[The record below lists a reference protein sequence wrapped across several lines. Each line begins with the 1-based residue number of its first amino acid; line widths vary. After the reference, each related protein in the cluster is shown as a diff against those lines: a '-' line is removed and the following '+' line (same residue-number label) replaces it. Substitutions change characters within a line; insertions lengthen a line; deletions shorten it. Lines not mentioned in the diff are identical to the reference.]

1 MRRPKTAFSI
11 SFVHQTRAHDIFDG
25 FFQLGYNVASMGEFG
40 FTNAEGAMPMNAQA
54 NGPSIFTL
62 WRAAFSCPPKGL
74 KEYKWFEL
82 FNLSGNRTG
91 GHQFLQGV
99 WMSAVPANLKRT
111 ILFDAHHLAGAK
123 LVDFGGWEMPV
134 NYGSQIEEHIATRT
148 NCGVFDV
155 SHMAAVDV
163 IGKDAKG
170 FLEKVVANNVNKLKN
185 NGQALYGCLL
195 NDEAGVIDD
204 LIVYRLDPNYR
215 LVINAATAHTD
226 LEWLNKQATGFQDV
240 KLIPRRSDLIANQN
254 PQGMIA
260 VQGPKA
266 LELIKKAIPSLAS
279 AASELKNFH
288 ASCEETPFG
297 EIMIA
302 RTGYTGEDGA
312 ELLVPLNQTVA
323 VWNLLIAQGA
333 QPAGLGARDT
343 LRLEAG
349 MNLYGQ
355 DMNDQTNPLDV
366 GLSWTID
373 RSGERDFIGK
383 SALERKPQKFIF
395 LGLILQDKGVLRAHQ
410 IVRSNKG
417 EGEITSGTF
426 SPSLQKSIALAK
438 LPLATE
444 IGETVKVVI
453 RDKELN
459 AVVVKPPFVRHG
471 KALV

>member
-1 MRRPKTAFSI
+1 
-11 SFVHQTRAHDIFDG
+11 
-25 FFQLGYNVASMGEFG
+25 
-40 FTNAEGAMPMNAQA
+40 
-54 NGPSIFTL
+54 
-62 WRAAFSCPPKGL
+62 
-74 KEYKWFEL
+74 
-82 FNLSGNRTG
+82 
-91 GHQFLQGV
+91 
-99 WMSAVPANLKRT
+99 MSAVPTNLKRT
-111 ILFDAHHLAGAK
+111 ILFETHKNAGAK

-134 NYGSQIEEHIATRT
+134 NYGSQIEEHLATRT
-148 NCGVFDV
+148 NCGIFDV

-163 IGKDAKG
+163 IGKDAKS

-195 NDEAGVIDD
+195 NEHAGVIDD

-226 LEWLNKQATGFQDV
+226 LEWLTKQASAFGDV
-240 KLIPRRSDLIANQN
+240 KLIPRRADLNNSQN

-260 VQGPKA
+260 VQGPNA
-266 LELIKKAIPSLAS
+266 LNLIKQAIPELANS
-279 AASELKNFH
+279 ASELKVFH
-288 ASCEETPFG
+288 AACVETSLG

-312 ELLVPLNQTVA
+312 ELLIPLANTA
-323 VWNLLIAQGA
+323 KAWDLLVDAGA

-355 DMNDQTNPLDV
+355 DMNDQTSPLDV

-373 RSGERDFIGK
+373 RSTDRNFIGR
-383 SALERKPQKFIF
+383 SALEKTPQQFVF
-395 LGLILQDKGVLRAHQ
+395 MGLILQDKGVLRAHQ
-410 IVRSNKG
+410 IVKSTKG
-417 EGEITSGTF
+417 QGEITSGTF

-438 LPLATE
+438 LPINSE
-444 IGETVKVVI
+444 VGDIVQVVI

-459 AVVVKPPFVRHG
+459 AIVVKAPFVRHG

>member
-1 MRRPKTAFSI
+1 
-11 SFVHQTRAHDIFDG
+11 
-25 FFQLGYNVASMGEFG
+25 
-40 FTNAEGAMPMNAQA
+40 
-54 NGPSIFTL
+54 
-62 WRAAFSCPPKGL
+62 
-74 KEYKWFEL
+74 
-82 FNLSGNRTG
+82 
-91 GHQFLQGV
+91 
-99 WMSAVPANLKRT
+99 MSAVPTNLKRT

-163 IGKDAKG
+163 IGKDAKA
-170 FLEKVVANNVNKLKN
+170 FLEKVIANNVNKLKN

-226 LEWLNKQATGFQDV
+226 LEWLNKQVAGFQDV
-240 KLIPRRSDLIANQN
+240 KLIPRRVDLAGNQN

-266 LELIKKAIPSLAS
+266 LELIKKAIPSLAN

-288 ASCEETPFG
+288 ASCEQTPFG

-312 ELLVPLNQTVA
+312 ELLVPLSHTVA
-323 VWNLLIAQGA
+323 IWNLLIAQGA

-373 RSGERDFIGK
+373 RSSERNFIGK
-383 SALERKPQKFIF
+383 PALERNAQKFVF

-410 IVRSNKG
+410 IVKSSKG

-444 IGETVKVVI
+444 VGEVVKVVI

-459 AVVVKPPFVRHG
+459 AVVVKPLFVRHG

>member
-1 MRRPKTAFSI
+1 
-11 SFVHQTRAHDIFDG
+11 
-25 FFQLGYNVASMGEFG
+25 
-40 FTNAEGAMPMNAQA
+40 
-54 NGPSIFTL
+54 
-62 WRAAFSCPPKGL
+62 
-74 KEYKWFEL
+74 
-82 FNLSGNRTG
+82 
-91 GHQFLQGV
+91 
-99 WMSAVPANLKRT
+99 MSAVPTNLKRT
-111 ILFDAHHLAGAK
+111 ILFETHKNAGAK

-134 NYGSQIEEHIATRT
+134 NYGSQIEEHLATRT
-148 NCGVFDV
+148 NCGIFDV

-163 IGKDAKG
+163 IGKDAKS

-195 NDEAGVIDD
+195 NEHAGVIDD
-204 LIVYRLDPNYR
+204 LIVYRLDPNFR

-226 LEWLNKQATGFQDV
+226 LEWLTKQASAFGDV
-240 KLIPRRSDLIANQN
+240 KLIPRRADLNNSQN

-260 VQGPKA
+260 VQGPNA
-266 LELIKKAIPSLAS
+266 LNLIKQAIPELAN
-279 AASELKNFH
+279 AASELKVFH
-288 ASCEETPFG
+288 AACVETSLG

-312 ELLVPLNQTVA
+312 ELLIPLANTA
-323 VWNLLIAQGA
+323 KAWDLLVNTGA

-355 DMNDQTNPLDV
+355 DMNDQTSPLDV

-373 RSGERDFIGK
+373 RSTDRDFTGR
-383 SALERKPQKFIF
+383 SALEKTPQQFVF
-395 LGLILQDKGVLRAHQ
+395 MGLVLQDKGVLRAHQ
-410 IVRSNKG
+410 IVKSTKG
-417 EGEITSGTF
+417 QGEITSGTF

-438 LPLATE
+438 LPINSE
-444 IGETVKVVI
+444 VGDIVQVVI

-459 AVVVKPPFVRHG
+459 AIVVKAPFVRHG

>member
-1 MRRPKTAFSI
+1 
-11 SFVHQTRAHDIFDG
+11 
-25 FFQLGYNVASMGEFG
+25 
-40 FTNAEGAMPMNAQA
+40 
-54 NGPSIFTL
+54 
-62 WRAAFSCPPKGL
+62 
-74 KEYKWFEL
+74 
-82 FNLSGNRTG
+82 
-91 GHQFLQGV
+91 
-99 WMSAVPANLKRT
+99 MSAVPTNLKRT
-111 ILFDAHHLAGAK
+111 ILFETHKNAGAK

-134 NYGSQIEEHIATRT
+134 NYGSQIEEHLATRT
-148 NCGVFDV
+148 NCGIFDV

-163 IGKDAKG
+163 IGIDAKS

-195 NDEAGVIDD
+195 NEHAGVIDD

-226 LEWLNKQATGFQDV
+226 LEWLTKQAGAFGDV
-240 KLIPRRSDLIANQN
+240 KLIPRRADLNNSQN
-254 PQGMIA
+254 PQGMVA
-260 VQGPKA
+260 VQGPNA
-266 LELIKKAIPSLAS
+266 LGLIKQAIPELAN
-279 AASELKNFH
+279 AASELKVFH
-288 ASCEETPFG
+288 AACVETPLG

-312 ELLVPLNQTVA
+312 ELLIPLANTA
-323 VWNLLIAQGA
+323 KAWDLLVNAGA

-355 DMNDQTNPLDV
+355 DMNDQTSPLDV

-373 RSGERDFIGK
+373 RSTDRDFIGR
-383 SALERKPQKFIF
+383 SALEKTPQQFVF
-395 LGLILQDKGVLRAHQ
+395 MGLILQDKGVLRAHQ
-410 IVRSNKG
+410 IVKSSKG
-417 EGEITSGTF
+417 QGEITSGTF

-438 LPLATE
+438 LPINSE
-444 IGETVKVVI
+444 VGDIVKVVI

-459 AVVVKPPFVRHG
+459 AIVVKAPFVRHG

>member
-1 MRRPKTAFSI
+1 
-11 SFVHQTRAHDIFDG
+11 
-25 FFQLGYNVASMGEFG
+25 
-40 FTNAEGAMPMNAQA
+40 
-54 NGPSIFTL
+54 
-62 WRAAFSCPPKGL
+62 
-74 KEYKWFEL
+74 
-82 FNLSGNRTG
+82 
-91 GHQFLQGV
+91 
-99 WMSAVPANLKRT
+99 MSAVPTNLKRT
-111 ILFDAHHLAGAK
+111 ILFETHKKAGAK

-134 NYGSQIEEHIATRT
+134 NYGSQIEEHLATRT
-148 NCGVFDV
+148 NCGIFDV

-163 IGKDAKG
+163 IGKDAKA

-195 NDEAGVIDD
+195 NEHAGVIDD

-226 LEWLNKQATGFQDV
+226 LEWLTKQAGAFNDIT
-240 KLIPRRSDLIANQN
+240 LIPRRADLKNSQN
-254 PQGMIA
+254 AQGMIA
-260 VQGPKA
+260 VQGPNA
-266 LELIKKAIPSLAS
+266 LTLIKQAIPELAN
-279 AASELKNFH
+279 AANELKVFH
-288 ASCEETPFG
+288 AACVQTSLG

-312 ELLVPLNQTVA
+312 ELLIPLENTA
-323 VWNLLIAQGA
+323 RAWDLLVNVGA

-355 DMNDQTNPLDV
+355 DMNDQTSPLDV

-373 RSGERDFIGK
+373 RSTERDFIGRA
-383 SALERKPQKFIF
+383 ALEKTPQQFVF
-395 LGLILQDKGVLRAHQ
+395 MGLILQDKGVLRAHQ
-410 IVRSNKG
+410 IVKSARG
-417 EGEITSGTF
+417 QGEITSGTF

-438 LPLATE
+438 LPINSE
-444 IGETVKVVI
+444 VGDVVQVVI

-459 AVVVKPPFVRHG
+459 AIVVKAPFVRHG

>member
-1 MRRPKTAFSI
+1 
-11 SFVHQTRAHDIFDG
+11 
-25 FFQLGYNVASMGEFG
+25 
-40 FTNAEGAMPMNAQA
+40 
-54 NGPSIFTL
+54 
-62 WRAAFSCPPKGL
+62 
-74 KEYKWFEL
+74 
-82 FNLSGNRTG
+82 
-91 GHQFLQGV
+91 
-99 WMSAVPANLKRT
+99 MSAVPTNLKRT
-111 ILFDAHHLAGAK
+111 ILFETHKNAGAK

-134 NYGSQIEEHIATRT
+134 NYGSQIEEHLATRT
-148 NCGVFDV
+148 NCGIFDV

-163 IGKDAKG
+163 IGIDAKS

-195 NDEAGVIDD
+195 NEHAGVIDD

-226 LEWLNKQATGFQDV
+226 LEWLTKQASAFGDV
-240 KLIPRRSDLIANQN
+240 KLIPRRADLNNSQN
-254 PQGMIA
+254 PQGMVA
-260 VQGPKA
+260 VQGPNA
-266 LELIKKAIPSLAS
+266 LGLIKQAIPELAN
-279 AASELKNFH
+279 AASELKVFH
-288 ASCEETPFG
+288 AACVETSLG

-312 ELLVPLNQTVA
+312 ELLIPLANTA
-323 VWNLLIAQGA
+323 KAWDLLVNAGA

-355 DMNDQTNPLDV
+355 DMNDQTSPLDV

-373 RSGERDFIGK
+373 RSTDRDFIGR
-383 SALERKPQKFIF
+383 SALEKTPQQFVF
-395 LGLILQDKGVLRAHQ
+395 MGLILQDKGVLRAHQ
-410 IVRSNKG
+410 IVKSSKG
-417 EGEITSGTF
+417 QGEITSGTF

-438 LPLATE
+438 LPINSE
-444 IGETVKVVI
+444 VGDIVQVVI

-459 AVVVKPPFVRHG
+459 AIVVKAPFVRHG

>member
-1 MRRPKTAFSI
+1 
-11 SFVHQTRAHDIFDG
+11 
-25 FFQLGYNVASMGEFG
+25 
-40 FTNAEGAMPMNAQA
+40 
-54 NGPSIFTL
+54 
-62 WRAAFSCPPKGL
+62 
-74 KEYKWFEL
+74 
-82 FNLSGNRTG
+82 
-91 GHQFLQGV
+91 
-99 WMSAVPANLKRT
+99 MSAVPTNLKRT
-111 ILFDAHHLAGAK
+111 ILFETHKNAGAK

-134 NYGSQIEEHIATRT
+134 NYGSQIEEHLATRT
-148 NCGVFDV
+148 NCGIFDV

-163 IGKDAKG
+163 IGKDAKS

-195 NDEAGVIDD
+195 NEHAGVIDD

-226 LEWLNKQATGFQDV
+226 LEWLTKQASAFGDV
-240 KLIPRRSDLIANQN
+240 KLIPRRADLNNSQN

-260 VQGPKA
+260 VQGPNA
-266 LELIKKAIPSLAS
+266 LNLIKQAIPELAN
-279 AASELKNFH
+279 AASELKVFH
-288 ASCEETPFG
+288 AACVETSLG

-312 ELLVPLNQTVA
+312 ELLIPLANTA
-323 VWNLLIAQGA
+323 KAWDLLVNAGA

-355 DMNDQTNPLDV
+355 DMNEQTSPLDV

-373 RSGERDFIGK
+373 RSTDRDFIGR
-383 SALERKPQKFIF
+383 SALEKTPQQFVF
-395 LGLILQDKGVLRAHQ
+395 MGLILQDKGVLRAHQ
-410 IVRSNKG
+410 IVKSTKG
-417 EGEITSGTF
+417 QGEITSGTF

-438 LPLATE
+438 LPINSE
-444 IGETVKVVI
+444 VGDIVQVVI

-459 AVVVKPPFVRHG
+459 AIVVKAPFVRHG

>member
-1 MRRPKTAFSI
+1 
-11 SFVHQTRAHDIFDG
+11 
-25 FFQLGYNVASMGEFG
+25 
-40 FTNAEGAMPMNAQA
+40 
-54 NGPSIFTL
+54 
-62 WRAAFSCPPKGL
+62 
-74 KEYKWFEL
+74 
-82 FNLSGNRTG
+82 
-91 GHQFLQGV
+91 
-99 WMSAVPANLKRT
+99 MSAVPTNLKRT
-111 ILFDAHHLAGAK
+111 ILFETHKNAGAK

-134 NYGSQIEEHIATRT
+134 NYGSQIEEHLATRT
-148 NCGVFDV
+148 NCGIFDV

-163 IGKDAKG
+163 IGKDAKS

-195 NDEAGVIDD
+195 NEHAGVIDD

-226 LEWLNKQATGFQDV
+226 LEWLTKQASAFGDV
-240 KLIPRRSDLIANQN
+240 KLIPRRADLNNSQN

-260 VQGPKA
+260 VQGPNA
-266 LELIKKAIPSLAS
+266 LNLIKQAIPELAN
-279 AASELKNFH
+279 AASELKVFH
-288 ASCEETPFG
+288 AACVETSLG

-312 ELLVPLNQTVA
+312 ELLIPLANTA
-323 VWNLLIAQGA
+323 KAWDLLVNTGA

-355 DMNDQTNPLDV
+355 DMNDQTSPLDV

-373 RSGERDFIGK
+373 RSTDRDFIGR
-383 SALERKPQKFIF
+383 SALEKTPQQFVF
-395 LGLILQDKGVLRAHQ
+395 MGLILQDKGVLRAHQ
-410 IVRSNKG
+410 IVKSSKG
-417 EGEITSGTF
+417 QGEITSGTF

-438 LPLATE
+438 LPINSE
-444 IGETVKVVI
+444 VGDIVQVVI

-459 AVVVKPPFVRHG
+459 AIVVKAPFVRHG